1 MASWW
6 VFDEGQIISMAFLR
20 WWKAYPNCR
29 LDRYI
34 YGDLFGIM
42 WAAAER
48 PAYSGNYTVSS
59 LPFTCTP
66 NSPIKC
72 NITSSGLQIG
82 MIISYGEDNN
92 ADFYVLAT
100 TGLYRLVSPSHCNI
114 TCTAT
119 LALTPNSAPAGS
131 NADPSFLST
140 LQNGIL
146 YVALA
151 LVALVWSW
159 DLNIQL

>member
-1 MASWW
+1 
-6 VFDEGQIISMAFLR
+6 
-20 WWKAYPNCR
+20 
-29 LDRYI
+29 
-34 YGDLFGIM
+34 M

-92 ADFYVLAT
+92 ADLYVLAT

-131 NADPSFLST
+131 SADPSFLST
-140 LQNGIL
+140 LSALRNGIL
-146 YVALA
+146 YAALA
-151 LVALVWSW
+151 VVALVWS
-159 DLNIQL
+159 